1 MLRLDRIAAALF
13 IAGLV
18 FGGSDAGVPAGA
30 AEAGFRP
37 LADWRAYGSTGPVPA
52 TWVMADGE
60 IDHVPGGGD
69 LISVE
74 EFGSFELDFDWRI
87 SAGGNSG
94 VMYRVGEGP
103 GAPYETGPEYQI
115 LDNAG
120 HADGANPRTS
130 AASCYGLY
138 APAADLT
145 KPVGSWNSGKIVVI
159 GRHVEHWL
167 NGTRVLAYDL
177 GSAEWSARV
186 AASKFAGWPGYGRLN
201 RGHIVLQDHGNP
213 VAYRNIRIKVL
224 PDPAG

>member
-1 MLRLDRIAAALF
+1 MVRLHKIAALGLIVGLAA
-13 IAGLV
+13 AGLV
-18 FGGSDAGVPAGA
+18 GAVPAGA
-30 AEAGFRP
+30 AESGFRP
-37 LADWRAYGSTGPVPA
+37 LAAWRSYGSAGPVPP
-52 TWVMADGE
+52 TWVIADGVIE
-60 IDHVPGGGD
+60 HVPGGGD

-74 EFGSFELDFDWRI
+74 AFGSFELDFDWRI
-87 SAGGNSG
+87 SQGGNSG

-138 APAADLT
+138 APVADLT

-167 NGTRVLAYDL
+167 NGTRVLTYEL
-177 GSAEWSARV
+177 GSAEWLSRV
-186 AASKFAGWPGYGRLN
+186 AASKFAAWPNYGRLS
-201 RGHIVLQDHGNP
+201 RGHIVLQDHGSE
-213 VAYRNIRIKVL
+213 VAYRNILIKVL
-224 PDPAG
+224 PDPGS